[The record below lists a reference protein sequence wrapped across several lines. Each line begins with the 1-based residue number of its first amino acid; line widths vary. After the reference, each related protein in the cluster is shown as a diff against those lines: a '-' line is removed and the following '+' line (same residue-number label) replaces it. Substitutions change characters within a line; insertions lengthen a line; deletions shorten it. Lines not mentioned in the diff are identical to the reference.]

1 LSSDLYVVTCVHL
14 FFFFFLHSSIE
25 RSFIYQLNLIS
36 QFRENLIQ
44 DWKEVIFLFL
54 FFKKKHKK
62 KKKKKERKRNWNPS
76 ERIPISQSAC
86 NMGERH
92 AMHFAQHYILF
103 SFSAAS
109 CLHRITYGLLNFF
122 FTFSESPSSLSLPLP
137 ISVSQCLFY
146 RKLLSIGFDYFLN
159 FNWLIW
165 FYFIFYFLKK
175 ALT

>member
-44 DWKEVIFLFL
+44 DWNEVIS
-54 FFKKKHKK
+54 FFFYKK
-62 KKKKKERKRNWNPS
+62 KKKKKTRKKNERKKEKEIETRANEYPFRNLPAIWVSAMPC
-76 ERIPISQSAC
+76 ISHNTTFFFLSP
-86 NMGERH
+86 
-92 AMHFAQHYILF
+92 
-103 SFSAAS
+103 FSAAS

-137 ISVSQCLFY
+137 ISVSQCLS
-146 RKLLSIGFDYFLN
+146 LIISINQLH
-159 FNWLIW
+159 LHP
-165 FYFIFYFLKK
+165 
-175 ALT
+175 